1 MSSSVGS
8 CISCC
13 HLGDELLLG
22 VVTGYCRDC
31 QVEAVLG
38 LGGSAWSVGGAGG
51 AWVGESDDSVVVG
64 DVDGWSRAGSAA
76 SSCWSWAIMSRVG
89 LSVSSG
95 DPVGGGGSGPGDG
108 AWESASGWDD
118 WSLYVSV

>member
-22 VVTGYCRDC
+22 VVTGYGRDC
-31 QVEAVLG
+31 QMEAVLG
-38 LGGSAWSVGGAGG
+38 LGGSAWSVGGVGG
-51 AWVGESDDSVVVG
+51 SWAGESDDSVVGG
-64 DVDGWSRAGSAA
+64 DFDGWSRAGSAA

-89 LSVSSG
+89 LSVLSG
-95 DPVGGGGSGPGDG
+95 VPVEGGDSGSGDG
-108 AWESASGWDD
+108 AWESSSGWDD

>member
-13 HLGDELLLG
+13 HLGDELLPG
-22 VVTGYCRDC
+22 VVTGYGRGC

-38 LGGSAWSVGGAGG
+38 LEGSAWSVGGVGE
-51 AWVGESDDSVVVG
+51 AWAGESDDSVVG
-64 DVDGWSRAGSAA
+64 DAEDWSSVGSAA
-76 SSCWSWAIMSRVG
+76 SSCRSWASMAGVG

-95 DPVGGGGSGPGDG
+95 GPVGGGGSKPGG
-108 AWESASGWDD
+108 GT
-118 WSLYVSV
+118 

>member
-22 VVTGYCRDC
+22 VVTGYGRDC

-38 LGGSAWSVGGAGG
+38 LGGSAWSVGGVGG
-51 AWVGESDDSVVVG
+51 AWAGESDDSVVVG
-64 DVDGWSRAGSAA
+64 NVDGWSRAGSAA

-95 DPVGGGGSGPGDG
+95 DPVVGGGSGSGDG
-108 AWESASGWDD
+108 AWESSSGWDD
-118 WSLYVSV
+118 WSLYVSG

>member
-22 VVTGYCRDC
+22 VITGYGRDC
-31 QVEAVLG
+31 QVETVLG
-38 LGGSAWSVGGAGG
+38 LGGSAWTVGGVGGAWAGG
-51 AWVGESDDSVVVG
+51 SDDSVVVG
-64 DVDGWSRAGSAA
+64 DVDGWSSAGSAA
-76 SSCWSWAIMSRVG
+76 SSCWSCAIMSGVG

-108 AWESASGWDD
+108 SWESSSGWGD

>member
-8 CISCC
+8 GISCC
-13 HLGDELLLG
+13 HRGDELLSR
-22 VVTGYCRDC
+22 VVTGYGRDC

-38 LGGSAWSVGGAGG
+38 LGGSAWSVGGVGG
-51 AWVGESDDSVVVG
+51 AWAGESDDSVVVG
-64 DVDGWSRAGSAA
+64 NVDGWSRAGRAA

-95 DPVGGGGSGPGDG
+95 DPVVGGGSGPGDG
-108 AWESASGWDD
+108 AWECSSGWDD

>member
-22 VVTGYCRDC
+22 VITGYGRDC
-31 QVEAVLG
+31 QVETVLG
-38 LGGSAWSVGGAGG
+38 LGGSAWTVGGIGG
-51 AWVGESDDSVVVG
+51 AWAGGSDDSVVVG
-64 DVDGWSRAGSAA
+64 DVDDWSSAGSAA
-76 SSCWSWAIMSRVG
+76 SSCWSWAIMSEVG

-95 DPVGGGGSGPGDG
+95 DPVGGSGPGDG
-108 AWESASGWDD
+108 AWESSSGWDD

>member
-8 CISCC
+8 CFSCC

-22 VVTGYCRDC
+22 VITGYGRDC

-38 LGGSAWSVGGAGG
+38 LGGSSWSVGGVGG
-51 AWVGESDDSVVVG
+51 AWAGGSDDSVVVG
-64 DVDGWSRAGSAA
+64 DVDDWSSAGSAA
-76 SSCWSWAIMSRVG
+76 SSCWSWAIMSEVG

-108 AWESASGWDD
+108 AWESSSGWDD

>member
-22 VVTGYCRDC
+22 VVTGYGRDC

-76 SSCWSWAIMSRVG
+76 SSCWSWAIMARVG

-95 DPVGGGGSGPGDG
+95 APVGGGGSGSGDG
-108 AWESASGWDD
+108 AWESSSGWDD
-118 WSLYVSV
+118 WLLYVSV

>member
-13 HLGDELLLG
+13 QLGDELLLG
-22 VVTGYCRDC
+22 VVTGYGRDC

-38 LGGSAWSVGGAGG
+38 LEGSAWSVGGVGG
-51 AWVGESDDSVVVG
+51 AWAEGSGDSVVVG

-76 SSCWSWAIMSRVG
+76 SSCWSWAIMFRVG

-95 DPVGGGGSGPGDG
+95 DPVVGGGSGPGDG
-108 AWESASGWDD
+108 AWECWSGWDD

>member
-22 VVTGYCRDC
+22 VVTGYGWDC
-31 QVEAVLG
+31 QVDAVLG
-38 LGGSAWSVGGAGG
+38 LGGSACSVGGVGG
-51 AWVGESDDSVVVG
+51 AWAGESGDSVVVG
-64 DVDGWSRAGSAA
+64 NVDGWSSAGSAA
-76 SSCWSWAIMSRVG
+76 SSCWSWAIMAGGG

-108 AWESASGWDD
+108 AGKSSSSWDD
-118 WSLYVSV
+118 WSLCVSV

>member
-22 VVTGYCRDC
+22 VVTGYGRDC

-38 LGGSAWSVGGAGG
+38 LGGSAWAVGGVGGAW
-51 AWVGESDDSVVVG
+51 AGESDDSVVVD

-95 DPVGGGGSGPGDG
+95 DPVVGDG
-108 AWESASGWDD
+108 AWESSSGWDD

>member
-8 CISCC
+8 CFSCC
-13 HLGDELLLG
+13 HLGEELLLG
-22 VVTGYCRDC
+22 VITGYGRDC

-38 LGGSAWSVGGAGG
+38 LGGSSWSVRGVRGACAGG
-51 AWVGESDDSVVVG
+51 SDDSVVVG
-64 DVDGWSRAGSAA
+64 DVDDWSSAGSAA
-76 SSCWSWAIMSRVG
+76 SSCWSWAIMSDVG

-108 AWESASGWDD
+108 AWGSSSGLDD
-118 WSLYVSV
+118 GSLYVSV

>member
-22 VVTGYCRDC
+22 VVTGYGRDC

-76 SSCWSWAIMSRVG
+76 SSCWSWAIMASVR

-95 DPVGGGGSGPGDG
+95 APVGGGGSGSGDG
-108 AWESASGWDD
+108 AWESSSGWDD
-118 WSLYVSV
+118 WLLYVSV

>member
-8 CISCC
+8 RISCC

-22 VVTGYCRDC
+22 MVTGYGRDC

-38 LGGSAWSVGGAGG
+38 LGGSAWSVGGVGG
-51 AWVGESDDSVVVG
+51 AWAGESDDSVVVG
-64 DVDGWSRAGSAA
+64 DVDDWSSAGSAA
-76 SSCWSWAIMSRVG
+76 SSCWRWAIMSEVG

-95 DPVGGGGSGPGDG
+95 DPVGGSGPGDG
-108 AWESASGWDD
+108 AWESSSGWDD